1 MGEGTS
7 GGHAQAELPQVAF
20 EDLQGKKLHSL
31 SKPPLPVLHH
41 LHSKKKKKK
50 TASWNSDGMP
60 SIPVCA
66 HYLMSCSEAPKSL
79 DLSSWHSPFRHLQTL
94 IRSPWHFSFLGCTD
108 SIPPGFLHGRDAL
121 EPSSSLNELYCCY
134 MPLSYRRAQNW
145 TQHFMWELTK
155 VKKGRITSLNLL
167 PMFLLTQTRMLLA
180 FLAAKAQY

>member
-1 MGEGTS
+1 MLKQS
-7 GGHAQAELPQVAF
+7 CPRWL
-20 EDLQGKKLHSL
+20 LKISKGKNSTASL
-31 SKPPLPVLHH
+31 NH
-41 LHSKKKKKK
+41 LCLCSITCTVKKKKKK